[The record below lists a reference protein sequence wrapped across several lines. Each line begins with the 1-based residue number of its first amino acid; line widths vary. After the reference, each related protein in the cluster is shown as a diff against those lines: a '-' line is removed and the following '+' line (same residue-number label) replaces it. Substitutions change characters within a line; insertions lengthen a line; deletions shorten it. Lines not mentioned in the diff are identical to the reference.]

1 MPIPKDKTML
11 QVDSKKILIAMAENM
26 LEPAELANRAEV
38 PKNIV
43 YAIRRG
49 NYVKPKYI
57 GKVALA
63 LGVKVTDLLSD
74 EPEKA
79 LIPEE

>member
-11 QVDSKKILIAMAENM
+11 QVDSKKMLIAMAENQ
-26 LEPAELANRAEV
+26 LEPAELAEKSGV

-49 NYVKPKYI
+49 NYAKPKYI
-57 GKVALA
+57 GKVAAA
-63 LGVKVTDLLSD
+63 LGVGVRDLLLD
-74 EPEKA
+74 APDKA
-79 LIPEE
+79 LTAE

>member
-11 QVDSKKILIAMAENM
+11 QVDSKKMLIAMAENQ
-26 LEPAELANRAEV
+26 LEPAELAEKADV

-49 NYVKPKYI
+49 NYAKPKYI
-57 GKVALA
+57 GKVAAA
-63 LGVKVTDLLSD
+63 LGVGVRDLLLD
-74 EPEKA
+74 APDKA
-79 LIPEE
+79 LTAE

>member
-11 QVDSKKILIAMAENM
+11 QVDSKKMLIAMAENQ
-26 LEPAELANRAEV
+26 LEPAELAEKSGV

-49 NYVKPKYI
+49 NYAKPKYI
-57 GKVALA
+57 GKVAAA
-63 LGVKVTDLLSD
+63 LGVGVRDLLPND
-74 EPEKA
+74 QKEVPVAE
-79 LIPEE
+79 

>member
-11 QVDSKKILIAMAENM
+11 QVDSKKMLIAMAENQ
-26 LEPAELANRAEV
+26 LEPAELAEKAGV

-49 NYVKPKYI
+49 NYAKPKYI
-57 GKVALA
+57 GKVAAA
-63 LGVKVTDLLSD
+63 LGVGVRDLLLD
-74 EPEKA
+74 DQKEVPIAE
-79 LIPEE
+79 

>member
-11 QVDSKKILIAMAENM
+11 QVDSKKLLIAMAENQ
-26 LEPAELANRAEV
+26 LEPAELAEKAGV

-49 NYVKPKYI
+49 NYAKPKYI
-57 GKVALA
+57 GKVAVA
-63 LGVKVTDLLSD
+63 LGVRVTDLLPD
-74 EPEKA
+74 DQKEVPIAE
-79 LIPEE
+79 

>member
-11 QVDSKKILIAMAENM
+11 QVDSKKLLIAMAENQ
-26 LEPAELANRAEV
+26 LEPVELAEKAGV

-49 NYVKPKYI
+49 NYAKPKYI
-57 GKVALA
+57 GKAAVT
-63 LGVKVTDLLSD
+63 LGVKETDLLPD
-74 EPEKA
+74 NQKEVPIAE
-79 LIPEE
+79 

>member
-11 QVDSKKILIAMAENM
+11 QVDSKKMLIAMAENQ
-26 LEPAELANRAEV
+26 LEPAELAEKAEV

-49 NYVKPKYI
+49 NYAKPKYI
-57 GKVALA
+57 GKVAAA
-63 LGVKVTDLLSD
+63 LGVGVRDLLLD
-74 EPEKA
+74 DQKEVPIAE
-79 LIPEE
+79 

>member
-11 QVDSKKILIAMAENM
+11 QVDSKKMLIAMAENQ
-26 LEPAELANRAEV
+26 LEPAELAEKAGV

-49 NYVKPKYI
+49 NYAKPKYI
-57 GKVALA
+57 GKVAVA
-63 LGVKVTDLLSD
+63 LGVRVTDLLPD
-74 EPEKA
+74 DQKEVPIAE
-79 LIPEE
+79 